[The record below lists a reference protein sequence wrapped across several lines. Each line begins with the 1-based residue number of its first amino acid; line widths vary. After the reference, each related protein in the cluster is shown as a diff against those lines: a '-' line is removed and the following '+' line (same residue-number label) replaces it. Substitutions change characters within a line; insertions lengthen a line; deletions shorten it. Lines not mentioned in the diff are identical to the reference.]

1 MHDDIEARRGLT
13 TGIALYLMWGFFPLY
28 FRLLERSGAF
38 EIIAHRV
45 VWSFAFCAILLT
57 IGKGWH
63 RLAALAHDRR
73 SLWGLVLAGHL
84 VLINWTLYVWSVNAG
99 HTLDAAM
106 GYFINPLV
114 SALLGVLVLRE
125 RLSPAQWM
133 AFGIG
138 IVAVVVLMVGH
149 SSTPLI
155 SLGLA
160 MSFGLYGLVKKV
172 LGVAVKPAVGLIVET
187 LATTPLA
194 LVYIGWGVAQG
205 KSTFTGSYSLLLVSA
220 GILTAVPLLMFA
232 FAASRISLTTL
243 GILQYISPLLQFL
256 VGLFL
261 FGEQMPW
268 QRWVGFSLVWV
279 AVVMFSAE
287 GLIRLVRRT
296 R

>member
-1 MHDDIEARRGLT
+1 VHNDIEARRGLT

>member
-1 MHDDIEARRGLT
+1 M
-13 TGIALYLMWGFFPLY
+13 
-28 FRLLERSGAF
+28 
-38 EIIAHRV
+38 
-45 VWSFAFCAILLT
+45 
-57 IGKGWH
+57 
-63 RLAALAHDRR
+63 
-73 SLWGLVLAGHL
+73 LAGHL

-279 AVVMFSAE
+279 AVVMSVSYTH
-287 GLIRLVRRT
+287 LTLPTTPYV
-296 R
+296 

>member
-1 MHDDIEARRGLT
+1 MHNDIEARRGLT

-57 IGKGWH
+57 IEKGWH

>member
-1 MHDDIEARRGLT
+1 MHNDIEARRGLT

-45 VWSFAFCAILLT
+45 MWSFAFCAILLT

>member
-45 VWSFAFCAILLT
+45 VWSFVFCAILLT

-194 LVYIGWGVAQG
+194 LVYIGWGVARG

>member
-1 MHDDIEARRGLT
+1 MHNDIEARRGLT

-114 SALLGVLVLRE
+114 SALLGVLVLRA

>member
-1 MHDDIEARRGLT
+1 MHNDIEARRGLT

-99 HTLDAAM
+99 HILDAAM

-172 LGVAVKPAVGLIVET
+172 LGVA
-187 LATTPLA
+187 
-194 LVYIGWGVAQG
+194 VYIGWGVAQG

>member
-1 MHDDIEARRGLT
+1 MT

-57 IGKGWH
+57 IEKGWH

-194 LVYIGWGVAQG
+194 LVYIGWGVARG

>member
-1 MHDDIEARRGLT
+1 
-13 TGIALYLMWGFFPLY
+13 MWGFFPLY

-57 IGKGWH
+57 IEKGWH

-194 LVYIGWGVAQG
+194 LVYIGWGVARG

>member
-1 MHDDIEARRGLT
+1 MHNDIEARRGLT

-114 SALLGVLVLRE
+114 SALLGALVLRE

>member
-1 MHDDIEARRGLT
+1 MHDDIEARQGLT

-194 LVYIGWGVAQG
+194 LVYIGWGVARG

>member
-1 MHDDIEARRGLT
+1 
-13 TGIALYLMWGFFPLY
+13 MWGFFPLY

-57 IGKGWH
+57 IGEGWH

-194 LVYIGWGVAQG
+194 LVYIGWGVARG

>member
-138 IVAVVVLMVGH
+138 TVAVVVLMVGH

-194 LVYIGWGVAQG
+194 LVYIGWGVAHG

>member
-1 MHDDIEARRGLT
+1 MHNDIEARRGLT

-45 VWSFAFCAILLT
+45 VWSFTFCAILLT

-155 SLGLA
+155 SLGQA

>member
-1 MHDDIEARRGLT
+1 MHNDIEARRGLT

-57 IGKGWH
+57 IEKGWH

-279 AVVMFSAE
+279 AVVIFSAE

>member
-1 MHDDIEARRGLT
+1 MHNDIEARRGLT

>member
-1 MHDDIEARRGLT
+1 
-13 TGIALYLMWGFFPLY
+13 MWGFFPLY

-194 LVYIGWGVAQG
+194 LVYIGWGVARG

>member
-13 TGIALYLMWGFFPLY
+13 TGIALYLMWGFFPLS

-45 VWSFAFCAILLT
+45 VWSFVFCAILLT
-57 IGKGWH
+57 IGKGWD
-63 RLAALAHDRR
+63 RLATLAHDRR

-114 SALLGVLVLRE
+114 SALLGVLILRE

-138 IVAVVVLMVGH
+138 IVAVAVLMVGH

-160 MSFGLYGLVKKV
+160 VSFGLYGLVKKV

-194 LVYIGWGVAQG
+194 LVYIGWGAAHG

-256 VGLFL
+256 VGLLL

-268 QRWVGFSLVWV
+268 QRWAGFSLVWV

-287 GLIRLVRRT
+287 GVIRVVRRT

>member
-1 MHDDIEARRGLT
+1 
-13 TGIALYLMWGFFPLY
+13 MWGFFPLY
-28 FRLLERSGAF
+28 FRLLEHSGAF

-194 LVYIGWGVAQG
+194 LVYIGWGVARG

>member
-1 MHDDIEARRGLT
+1 MHNDIEARRGLT

-57 IGKGWH
+57 IEKGWH

-172 LGVAVKPAVGLIVET
+172 LGVAVKLAVGLIVET

-194 LVYIGWGVAQG
+194 LVYIGWGVARG

>member
-1 MHDDIEARRGLT
+1 MHNDIEARRGLT

-45 VWSFAFCAILLT
+45 VWSFTFCAILLT

>member
-1 MHDDIEARRGLT
+1 MHNDIEARRGLT

-232 FAASRISLTTL
+232 FAASRSSLTTL

>member
-1 MHDDIEARRGLT
+1 MHNDIEARRGLT

-57 IGKGWH
+57 IEKGWH
-63 RLAALAHDRR
+63 RLAALVHDRR

-194 LVYIGWGVAQG
+194 LVYIGWGVARG

>member
-1 MHDDIEARRGLT
+1 MHNDIEARRGLT

-57 IGKGWH
+57 IEKGWH

-194 LVYIGWGVAQG
+194 LVYIGWGVARG

>member
-1 MHDDIEARRGLT
+1 MHNDIEARRGLT

-160 MSFGLYGLVKKV
+160 MSFGLYGLVQKV

>member
-1 MHDDIEARRGLT
+1 MHNDIEARRGLT

-45 VWSFAFCAILLT
+45 VWSFAFCASLLT
-57 IGKGWH
+57 IEKGWH

-194 LVYIGWGVAQG
+194 LVYIGWGVARG

>member
-1 MHDDIEARRGLT
+1 MHNDIEARRGLT

-125 RLSPAQWM
+125 RLRPAQWM

-194 LVYIGWGVAQG
+194 LVYIRWGVEIHLHR
-205 KSTFTGSYSLLLVSA
+205 LLQPTVGERRHPDRCSPVDVRLRGLPHQPDDARNPAVH
-220 GILTAVPLLMFA
+220 LTAPAVLGRAVPL
-232 FAASRISLTTL
+232 R
-243 GILQYISPLLQFL
+243 
-256 VGLFL
+256 
-261 FGEQMPW
+261 
-268 QRWVGFSLVWV
+268 
-279 AVVMFSAE
+279 
-287 GLIRLVRRT
+287 
-296 R
+296 

>member
-1 MHDDIEARRGLT
+1 MHNDIEARRGLT

-172 LGVAVKPAVGLIVET
+172 LGVAVKPAVGLIAET

>member
-63 RLAALAHDRR
+63 RLALAHDRR

-194 LVYIGWGVAQG
+194 LVYIGWGVARG

>member
-1 MHDDIEARRGLT
+1 MHNDIEARRGLT

-45 VWSFAFCAILLT
+45 MWSFAFCAILLT

-63 RLAALAHDRR
+63 RLAAPAHDRR

>member
-57 IGKGWH
+57 IEKGWH

-194 LVYIGWGVAQG
+194 LVYIGWGVARG

>member
-1 MHDDIEARRGLT
+1 MHNDIEARRGLT

-57 IGKGWH
+57 IEKGWH

-187 LATTPLA
+187 LASTPLA
-194 LVYIGWGVAQG
+194 LVYIGWGVARG